1 MLFLFLEVFVL
12 RAPSYFSLRERV
24 RVFFSRCFSF
34 ACFFQARLI
43 YIYIYIYILQLEGSV
58 RRVIWFKVIRVCAF
72 FGHCYKRE
80 QLSALVAARES
91 AFRRSLP

>member
-43 YIYIYIYILQLEGSV
+43 YIYIYIFFSLRGVLEELFGLKSLGFV
-58 RRVIWFKVIRVCAF
+58 RFLVIVI
-72 FGHCYKRE
+72 K
-80 QLSALVAARES
+80 ES
-91 AFRRSLP
+91 NSLP